1 MSCPAEFHKLK
12 SAHQEALQ
20 QMVRLHVAG
29 CVEPSVINAAALQL
43 ETAKQCLKKQNPDQ
57 KTGVRP
63 VSAAN
68 RGR

>member
-1 MSCPAEFHKLK
+1 
-12 SAHQEALQ
+12 
-20 QMVRLHVAG
+20 MVRLHVAG